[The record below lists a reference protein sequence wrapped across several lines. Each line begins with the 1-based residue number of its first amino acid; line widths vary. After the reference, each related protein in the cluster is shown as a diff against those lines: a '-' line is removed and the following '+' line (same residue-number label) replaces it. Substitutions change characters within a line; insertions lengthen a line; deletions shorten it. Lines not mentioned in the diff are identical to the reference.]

1 MMQIFLFYIRCE
13 LHFLKSNDFK
23 PHLYLMDLRLSWIVG
38 TVDHQTQTGYFCP
51 RVQLTKKDCVVGLVH
66 RTLFL
71 QLKANFTCDSLWWP
85 LLWEA
90 VLLHQF
96 RSVLVFLLKNVDIR
110 GIELL
115 KWDTA
120 HPTVRS
126 SSPEVSWC
134 SCFIQW
140 VNTGPVSSFG
150 LFIFTI
156 FWLRGA
162 ASSARL
168 GVICL
173 HSHQQMESEMFRLFL
188 QAPLNVLHLL
198 NQIWMWCFFVL
209 NDPFKLL

>member
-1 MMQIFLFYIRCE
+1 MNYTFWKVTTLSPIYIWWISDCPELSGQWTIKLKPGTFVPVCSLQKKTAWLASFIEHCSCNWKQI
-13 LHFLKSNDFK
+13 LHA
-23 PHLYLMDLRLSWIVG
+23 
-38 TVDHQTQTGYFCP
+38 TVCDDHY
-51 RVQLTKKDCVVGLVH
+51 CV
-66 RTLFL
+66 T
-71 QLKANFTCDSLWWP
+71 
-85 LLWEA
+85 
-90 VLLHQF
+90 VLLRQF

-156 FWLRGA
+156 FWFRRA